1 MEHQRSNYLRS
12 LNASALWGKRRVT
25 IRQLLKFILPFG
37 LIDLARNRRKL
48 RDIGRHLRPAEWWN
62 SGWLVHEAEQT
73 GLALFPPGHVR
84 DLENIVDVGANKG
97 QWSTMLLDCVT
108 PRKLIVIEPEPA
120 AFAILER
127 DLGAKHGVELHN
139 VAIGDREGT
148 ARLKVTRDTTGASL
162 LIPRTGMRDL
172 VGSNWTVVAETEV
185 PMTTLDRL
193 LADLSEIS
201 LLKIDV
207 QGYEKVVLDGA
218 RESLAKTMFLL
229 IELNYMPQ
237 YEGGSWLG
245 EIHEILTRDHGFF
258 LANAS
263 KALVLNGRASMCDG
277 LYVNPKRVPD
287 WVKPDFV

>member
-1 MEHQRSNYLRS
+1 
-12 LNASALWGKRRVT
+12 
-25 IRQLLKFILPFG
+25 
-37 LIDLARNRRKL
+37 
-48 RDIGRHLRPAEWWN
+48 
-62 SGWLVHEAEQT
+62 
-73 GLALFPPGHVR
+73 
-84 DLENIVDVGANKG
+84 
-97 QWSTMLLDCVT
+97 
-108 PRKLIVIEPEPA
+108 
-120 AFAILER
+120 
-127 DLGAKHGVELHN
+127 
-139 VAIGDREGT
+139 
-148 ARLKVTRDTTGASL
+148 
-162 LIPRTGMRDL
+162 
-172 VGSNWTVVAETEV
+172 
-185 PMTTLDRL
+185 MTTLDRL

-207 QGYEKVVLDGA
+207 QGYEKVVLAGA

-277 LYVNPKRVPD
+277 LYVNPKRIPA